1 MICFLTTDTAGEG
14 IFRAGF
20 LSKGRGKR
28 RNNTILLC
36 RHDGQNLLIFVSSFM
51 WFMFFSGRCL
61 EFDFLCINMALQEAP
76 ASTRSY
82 LPPTGF
88 PQTSPVFS
96 YMAKS
101 ETKSN
106 SEWKSSSGEL
116 GHGQNRPSSAVR
128 DFTCFLKC
136 RFHCLWTELDAA
148 SLQLLRLSA

>member
-61 EFDFLCINMALQEAP
+61 EFDFFVHQHGF
-76 ASTRSY
+76 TRSTSQHTFISSPHR
-82 LPPTGF
+82 LP
-88 PQTSPVFS
+88 SDV
-96 YMAKS
+96 
-101 ETKSN
+101 
-106 SEWKSSSGEL
+106 
-116 GHGQNRPSSAVR
+116 
-128 DFTCFLKC
+128 TCFFLYGK
-136 RFHCLWTELDAA
+136 E
-148 SLQLLRLSA
+148 